1 MTNPQTRSADF
12 GLIGYPLGH
21 SFSKMFFTRL
31 FTEDGSGRVY
41 ENFELP
47 ELTSESLYN
56 IILMNPDLIG
66 FNVTA
71 PYKQAIIPFLD
82 SVDELASEVGAVNT
96 VKIIRADGGRLK
108 ALEGYNTDVRGFGES
123 VASFL
128 GEARPAALILGTGGA
143 SHAVEVAL
151 HRMGICTTLVSRSK
165 KGQGIIT
172 YDDIDAATLRDNQLI
187 VNATP
192 LGTFPDTDSM
202 PPLPYDLLTPA
213 NYCFDLVY
221 NPGTTMFMSRARQQG
236 AKVCNGLDM
245 LFIQAMASFEI
256 WTKPLIQ

>member
-172 YDDIDAATLRDNQLI
+172 YDDIDAATLRDNQFI

-192 LGTFPDTDSM
+192 LGTFRTPTVCRRCRTTFLHRLTIASISSTI
-202 PPLPYDLLTPA
+202 PAQRCLCREPGSREPKCATGLICCSFRQWLLLKSGQ
-213 NYCFDLVY
+213 NH
-221 NPGTTMFMSRARQQG
+221 
-236 AKVCNGLDM
+236 
-245 LFIQAMASFEI
+245 
-256 WTKPLIQ
+256 